1 MVKYFIIIA
10 YLQISNVGCWI
21 ITIGTHSVKAL
32 RTMTS
37 RAACTGRRR
46 SESKEPLAQ
55 ATHGT
60 QCAQIVQC
68 DQPKARGEIRTTQC
82 VANLM
87 DKSRND
93 YEPACADSNSFS

>member
-10 YLQISNVGCWI
+10 YLQISNGCCI
-21 ITIGTHSVKAL
+21 ITIETHSVKAL

-46 SESKEPLAQ
+46 IESKEPLAQ

-87 DKSRND
+87 DRSRND